1 MNDTPRKP
9 GPGEHPPYQT
19 DALLNAWLSQR
30 PTNSSDPAMI
40 RVDAIAIADAS
51 CGVIPQA
58 SLILRHEQ
66 GRITIVFAGP
76 TRDIPSQL
84 DRPDMPLLTLHDQIV
99 MPALVNAHTHL
110 DLSHIGPQTHLPEDG
125 FVGWVD
131 MIRACRAADDDEI
144 AQCVRLGIQKT
155 LAGGVIAVGDIAGAP
170 AGRLCDVPAKSLAA
184 SPLFGVSYLEFF
196 GIGTT
201 AASAIQ
207 RVRAYLQSQ
216 APQTQSELEGS
227 NIALGLQ
234 PHAPNTVDLSVYRW
248 VTQAAVANR
257 MPLCTHL
264 AETIEERMFIAD
276 GIGPQRAML
285 ERFGIWD
292 DSILESIARGNH
304 PIEHLRPVLERAPY
318 LVAHVNDADDAGI
331 ELLAQTGTSVAYC
344 PRASRYFGAESHFGP
359 HRYRDMLQAGV
370 NVCLGTDSIVNL
382 DTHDRI
388 STLDDI
394 RLLHATDRHTP
405 QFLLAM
411 GTTNGAIALGLDPE
425 RFRIGTGCSPI
436 GLIALRIH
444 GDQSVDIWESAMRQ
458 TNAPHWLFLE

>member
-76 TRDIPSQL
+76 TRDIPAQL

-318 LVAHVNDADDAGI
+318 LVAHVNDADDQGI
-331 ELLAQTGTSVAYC
+331 QTLQSTNTSVAYC
-344 PRASRYFGAESHFGP
+344 PRASAYFGAAEHFGS
-359 HRYRDMLQAGV
+359 HRYRDMLDAGV

-382 DTHDRI
+382 DTPDRI
-388 STLDDI
+388 SVLDDM
-394 RLLHATDRHTP
+394 RLLAQQGDSDP
-405 QFLLAM
+405 QRLLAM
-411 GTTNGAIALGLDPE
+411 GTINGAKALGLDPQ
-425 RFRIGTGCSPI
+425 RFMLATGHQPT
-436 GLIALRIH
+436 GLIALDLDEMDE
-444 GDQSVDIWESAMRQ
+444 GDVWSNAMHQ
-458 TNAPHWLFLE
+458 ISPPCWLFLE